1 MALTTYDPFDI
12 AAHAEQ
18 ADTLAVFEGAGRTYG
33 RGPAEVHALHPLDL
47 RVRRG
52 DYLAVMGPSGSGKST
67 FLHLLGCL
75 DQPTAGRYLL
85 EGRDVSQLP
94 DAELARVRGTAIGF
108 VFQRFHLLRD
118 ESARRN
124 VELPLLYAGTPRAE
138 RRRRAEA
145 ALVSVGLGDRLRHH
159 PGQLSGGEQQRLALA
174 RALVK
179 RPRLLLAD
187 EPTGN
192 LDTASGARVLDLIDE
207 ENRRGTTVVLITHDP
222 EVAERAGTRLLLRD
236 GRMVRA

>member
-1 MALTTYDPFDI
+1 MYDPFDI
-12 AAHAEQ
+12 AGSADA
-18 ADTLAVFEGAGRTYG
+18 ADTLAVFDGVARTYHAG
-33 RGPAEVHALHPLDL
+33 HAAVHALQPLDL
-47 RVRRG
+47 RIRRG
-52 DYLAVMGPSGSGKST
+52 DYLAVTGPSGSGKST

-85 EGRDVSQLP
+85 EGHDVSLLP
-94 DAELARVRGTAIGF
+94 DGELARLRGRAIGF
-108 VFQRFHLLRD
+108 VFQRFHLLSD

-124 VELPLLYAGTPRAE
+124 VELPLLYAGVPRAE

-145 ALVSVGLGDRLRHH
+145 ALAAVGLAGRNRHH

-179 RPRLLLAD
+179 GPRLLLAD

-192 LDTASGARVLDLIDE
+192 LDTTSGARVLDLIDQ
-207 ENRRGTTVVLITHDP
+207 ENERGTTVLLITHDP
-222 EVAERAGTRLLLRD
+222 DVAQRARTRLVLRD
-236 GRMVRA
+236 GRMSRAEA